1 LKFGKWLKTIG
12 SSPAGRQTFGYL
24 THNMAD
30 SHCATRLFVGNLH
43 SSVTEGDLIR
53 LFQKCGTVVD
63 VNYMWHKVG
72 PKKGQPKGF
81 AFVGMKSSDEVERA
95 ISKYHGYEF
104 KGRKLTVSHSEN
116 EHLLTR
122 QSRGSSYSL
131 DKTRATSSKEQPS
144 ELTKR
149 FSTED
154 AASTEGCVPSGGGKA
169 VRLVLKKQRTEL
181 VTVEERMR
189 KLQEALK
196 DVS

>member
-1 LKFGKWLKTIG
+1 
-12 SSPAGRQTFGYL
+12 
-24 THNMAD
+24 
-30 SHCATRLFVGNLH
+30 
-43 SSVTEGDLIR
+43 
-53 LFQKCGTVVD
+53 
-63 VNYMWHKVG
+63 MWHKVG
-72 PKKGQPKGF
+72 PQKGKPKGF

-131 DKTRATSSKEQPS
+131 DKTRTTTSNEQPS

-149 FSTED
+149 LDTED
-154 AASTEGCVPSGGGKA
+154 TASTEGCVPSGGGKA
-169 VRLVLKKQRTEL
+169 VRSVLKKQRKEL

-196 DVS
+196 AVS